1 MTSALRRRRQDN
13 VTEGKVLVLG
23 DDTRSFLAIVRSL
36 GRKGIE
42 VHCAPAN
49 FRSPALK
56 SRYIK
61 AIHSIPPWMPDHDDW
76 LNAMVGL
83 LRTERFDLV
92 IPCNE
97 TSLLPIQYAR
107 ASLSHLTKLAIP
119 HDAAIA
125 ILFDKF
131 ETRELAKRLG
141 IPVAK
146 GRLLER
152 NDSADRIIQEF
163 GPSVFV
169 KPRQSY
175 ALGALATRGAAHLTK
190 SRAEL
195 EEILGRSIPGDTLL
209 EEFFPGYGVGVS
221 ILAHDGRVCQAFEH
235 HRAREVGG
243 ASFYRVSAPLD
254 PEHQRACQLM
264 LAELNYTGLAMFEFR
279 QSRDGAWILLEVN
292 ARPWGSMPLPLALGV
307 DFPYQLYTL
316 LTSGREPEGVS
327 YPVGVYGR
335 NLIPDLRAI
344 AALASRRAAD
354 GGSRIGAL
362 PRGAAEFSRIISGR
376 EVHDVFV
383 GDDPRPALQEA
394 AELAGDVLQRSALRA
409 PGARSLQRWRA
420 ERALIRALRHRAA
433 APTVL
438 FVCRGNICRS
448 PFAASLLVARAPA
461 HTVVVQSA
469 GIMPQGGR
477 VTPALG
483 QSAATT
489 FGVDLAEHR
498 SVWMTTSLARS
509 ASVIFVFDRL
519 IRESLYDRYPDV
531 KTPVIMLGDL
541 VGVGDIRD
549 PVDGDFDAFMAVY
562 RQIET
567 AIAAVVRKLEHV

>member
-1 MTSALRRRRQDN
+1 M
-13 VTEGKVLVLG
+13 TEGKVLVLG

-61 AIHSIPPWMPDHDDW
+61 AIHNVPPWLPDHDDW

-83 LRTERFDLV
+83 LRAEQFDLV

-97 TSLLPIQYAR
+97 TSLLPIQCAR
-107 ASLSHLTKLAIP
+107 ASLSPLAKLAIP
-119 HDAAIA
+119 HDEAIA
-125 ILFDKF
+125 ILFDKL

-141 IPVAK
+141 IPVAR
-146 GRLLER
+146 GRLFER

-163 GPSVFV
+163 GPTVFV
-169 KPRQSY
+169 KPRRSY
-175 ALGALATRGAAHLTK
+175 ALGALATRGVAHLTNG
-190 SRAEL
+190 RADL
-195 EEILGRSIPGDTLL
+195 EEALRRSMPGETLL
-209 EEFFPGYGVGVS
+209 EEYFPGFGVGVS
-221 ILAHDGRVCQAFEH
+221 ILAHEGRVCQAFEH

-254 PEHQRACQLM
+254 PEHQQACQLM

-279 QSRDGAWILLEVN
+279 QGGDGAWILLEVN

-307 DFPYQLYTL
+307 DFPYLLYTL
-316 LTSGREPEGVS
+316 LTSGREPEPVS

-344 AALASRRAAD
+344 AVLASRPTSD
-354 GGSRIGAL
+354 GGRRIAAL
-362 PRGAAEFSRIISGR
+362 PRGASELSRIISGR
-376 EVHDVFV
+376 EVHDVCV
-383 GDDPRPALQEA
+383 GDDPRPALHEA
-394 AELAGDVLQRSALRA
+394 AQLAGDILQRSALRA
-409 PGARSLQRWRA
+409 PGARSFQRWRA
-420 ERALIRALRHRAA
+420 ERELSRVLRNRAT
-433 APTVL
+433 APTML

-461 HTVVVQSA
+461 HAVVVQSA

-477 VTPALG
+477 VTPSLG
-483 QSAATT
+483 QSAAAT
-489 FGVDLAEHR
+489 FGVDLTEHR
-498 SVWMTTSLARS
+498 SVWMTASLARA

-519 IRESLYDRYPDV
+519 IQEALRDRYPDL

-541 VGVGDIRD
+541 VGLGDIRD
-549 PVDGDFDAFMAVY
+549 PVDGDLDAFAAVY

-567 AIAAVVRKLEHV
+567 AVAAVARKLEHV